1 MLGCKDT
8 EPGNM
13 RRKLVFRKS
22 DSSRAP
28 LVIAAVV
35 FSATLPTEEHSA
47 HTEEHNVHTSTVQ
60 SRHTIQPCFHC

>member
-1 MLGCKDT
+1 MTRYVADRKDT
-8 EPGNM
+8 VPGNM

-35 FSATLPTEEHSA
+35 LSASLPTEEHRTPTEEHSA
-47 HTEEHNVHTSTVQ
+47 HTSTVQ
-60 SRHTIQPCFHC
+60 SRHATQP